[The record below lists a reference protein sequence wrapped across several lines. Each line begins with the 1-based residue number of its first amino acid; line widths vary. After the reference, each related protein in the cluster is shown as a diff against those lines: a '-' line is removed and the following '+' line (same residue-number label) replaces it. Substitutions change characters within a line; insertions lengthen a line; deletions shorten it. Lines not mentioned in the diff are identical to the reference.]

1 MSATTPR
8 KSKFP
13 LAELIKSLA
22 PITWM
27 GRLMLAGV
35 VVWFIDW
42 VFVEGETLFGSR
54 SLKTIVDVASA
65 LAFIPLAYFL
75 IRGARR
81 IAGNLLW
88 RVRRRLIVAYMLV
101 GALPLLLM
109 AALVTL
115 VLLAVLVQSSVN
127 LVGRQL
133 DGYLEQ
139 SQAAARA
146 LSHDLNRLDAVE
158 RTQGGE
164 ERLWRQLQERAD
176 SLAPI

>member
-1 MSATTPR
+1 MSATTSR

-13 LAELIKSLA
+13 LSELIKSLA

-35 VVWFIDW
+35 IIWFIDW

-54 SLKTIVDVASA
+54 SLKTFIDIASA

-75 IRGARR
+75 IRGARWV
-81 IAGNLLW
+81 AGNLLW
-88 RVRRRLIVAYMLV
+88 RVRRRLIVTYLLI

-109 AALVTL
+109 VALLAL
-115 VLLAVLVQSSVN
+115 VLLAVLAQSSVN

-146 LSHDLNRLDAVE
+146 IGQNLSRLDAANFRAE
-158 RTQGGE
+158 P
-164 ERLWRQLQERAD
+164 LRQDRK
-176 SLAPI
+176 S